1 MRDRVEVQGMIKTD
15 GVVEW
20 DVNAKIEWYPGE
32 EQLYKHLSAEAQET
46 VRWAKWLRKP
56 VDGRCFKVVGGG
68 KSYGFVRVKDR
79 FESRIERDEQE

>member
-1 MRDRVEVQGMIKTD
+1 MIKTD

-46 VRWAKWLRKP
+46 VRWAKRLRKP
-56 VDGRCFKVVGGG
+56 VDGRCFKVVGDG
-68 KSYGFVRVKDR
+68 KFGYAFVRVKD
-79 FESRIERDEQE
+79 